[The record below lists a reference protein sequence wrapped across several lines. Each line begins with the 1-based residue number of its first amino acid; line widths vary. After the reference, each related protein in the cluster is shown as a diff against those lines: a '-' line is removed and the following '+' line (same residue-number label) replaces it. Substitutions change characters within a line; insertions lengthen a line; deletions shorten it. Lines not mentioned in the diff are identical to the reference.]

1 MEENMKKSIKQEV
14 LIRVALIFL
23 VVIATVIMTVS
34 GMKNIT
40 RFSENTKKQSETNAL
55 VLTAAR
61 AHYSWVE
68 NLCSAVT
75 LGMEFTGSTDYRTC
89 VLGKWLYGDTSSI
102 QDQEILRLMEQMKPI
117 HQTIHES
124 AQTILSLNETD
135 PEAAKEMYQNVT
147 KANVVQLVEIL
158 DRVSAMTQE
167 SLENSQKSLN
177 GAVVAIEV
185 FFACCMLVVLVVC
198 VLLVTYVFKGI
209 ITPIQTVIQSS
220 KGLSEGK
227 LDFHIDVKSTNEI
240 GVLADSLNTS
250 VENLNLYIT
259 DISNILNDMAA
270 GDLTRKSNIEYIG
283 DFVQIQKAIETIGRE
298 QSQTMAQ
305 IHSSSSQVDAG
316 ANQVADG
323 AQNLAQGATEQA
335 SEVDNL
341 MHMIEQITDQING
354 NAKSAQVT
362 EQQADLVG
370 EQITV
375 CNGQMQEMAEAM
387 KQISDCSDE
396 IQHIIKTIDDIAF
409 QTNILALNAAVEA
422 ARAGS
427 AGKGFA
433 VVADEV
439 RNLAAKSAEA
449 VKDTSQL
456 IEKTLHMVATGSKLT
471 DLTQDSL
478 QQVVS
483 GAGRVTEEIKV
494 ISEASQEQETA
505 IGRIKE
511 SITQIST
518 VIQSNSATSEESAAA
533 SQQLAG
539 QAQVLKGLIGKFKF
553 NS

>member
-1 MEENMKKSIKQEV
+1 MKKSIKQEV

-23 VVIATVIMTVS
+23 VVIATVIMTVN

-40 RFSENTKKQSETNAL
+40 RFSENTKQQSETNAL

-75 LGMEFTGSTDYRTC
+75 LGTEFTGSTDYRTC

-102 QDQEILRLMEQMKPI
+102 QDQQVLSLMEQMKPI

-124 AQTILSLNETD
+124 AQTILTLNETD
-135 PEAAKEMYQNVT
+135 PEAAKEMYLNVT

-158 DRVSAMTQE
+158 DKVSAMTQE

-185 FFACCMLVVLVVC
+185 FFACCMLVVLAVC
-198 VLLVTYVFKGI
+198 ALLVIYVLKGI
-209 ITPIQTVIQSS
+209 IAPIQAVIQSS
-220 KGLSEGK
+220 RGLSEGK
-227 LDFHIDVKSTNEI
+227 LDFHIDVKSSNEI

-250 VENLNLYIT
+250 VKNLNLYIT
-259 DISNILNDMAA
+259 DISNILNDMAT
-270 GDLTRKSNIEYIG
+270 GDLTRKSSIEYIG

-305 IHSSSSQVDAG
+305 IHASSSQVDAG

-341 MHMIEQITDQING
+341 MHMIEQITEQING
-354 NAKSAQVT
+354 NAKSALVT
-362 EQQADLVG
+362 EQQADLMG

-456 IEKTLHMVATGSKLT
+456 IERTLHMVATGSKLT

-483 GAGRVTEEIKV
+483 GAGKVTSEIKV

-539 QAQVLKGLIGKFKF
+539 QAQVLKALIGKFKF

>member
-1 MEENMKKSIKQEV
+1 MKKSIKQEV

-75 LGMEFTGSTDYRTC
+75 LGTEFTGSTDYRTC

-124 AQTILSLNETD
+124 AQTILGLNETD
-135 PEAAKEMYQNVT
+135 PVAAKEMYQNVT

-341 MHMIEQITDQING
+341 MHMIEQITEQING
-354 NAKSAQVT
+354 NARSAQVT